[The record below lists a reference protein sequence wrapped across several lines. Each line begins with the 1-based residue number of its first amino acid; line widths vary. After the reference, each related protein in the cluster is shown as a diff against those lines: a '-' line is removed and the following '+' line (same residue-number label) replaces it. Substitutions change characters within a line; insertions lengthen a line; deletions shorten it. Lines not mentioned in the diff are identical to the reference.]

1 MANKS
6 ETAVIAIAIV
16 ALVAVA
22 GVLFYHHFAV
32 DDNVADDRDTYYFYL
47 DGMGDINGWHEGKGN
62 DVMTA
67 FDDALSSDNISY
79 TMGSYGMISS
89 IGDYTPVGNTNF
101 SVFEYTLTTVASPW
115 NGYFFEGPV
124 IEDVTSNIVY
134 ISYTE
139 WSYDYASGTTSYTL
153 DPSNTTAP
161 VLTTG
166 PFAEG
171 SGYTPLT
178 YGNTYW
184 FYFDGFNDSAKGW
197 YSATGDAATALVS
210 AASQAGLTCSVS
222 DSGWITF
229 DNYPAVSNYGVAV
242 FGYFSEV
249 GENAWSGYFFNGP
262 VLTSAATNV
271 FYISYGTYTMDAD
284 WNVTYDVTPDTVT
297 DIVSTGPFATA

>member
-22 GVLFYHHFAV
+22 GVLFYYHFAV
-32 DDNVADDRDTYYFYL
+32 DDNAVDDRDTYYFYL
-47 DGMGDINGWHEGKGN
+47 DGMGDISGWHEGKGN

-67 FDDALSSDNISY
+67 FDDALSSDNINY
-79 TMGSYGMISS
+79 TIDSYGIISS
-89 IGDYTPVGNTNF
+89 IGDYTPAGNTNF
-101 SVFEYTLTTVASPW
+101 SVFEYTSTTVASPW
-115 NGYFFEGPV
+115 NGYFFAGPV
-124 IEDVTSNIVY
+124 IGDVTSNIVY

-139 WSYDYASGTTSYTL
+139 WSYDYTSNTTSYTL
-153 DPSNTTAP
+153 DPSKTTAP

-171 SGYTPLT
+171 SGYAPLT

-184 FYFDGFNDSAKGW
+184 FYFDGFNDSNDGW

-229 DNYPAVSNYGVAV
+229 ENYPGTGSQGTAIYGYYSVITDMPWE
-242 FGYFSEV
+242 GYFYAGV
-249 GENAWSGYFFNGP
+249 G
-262 VLTSAATNV
+262 VTSAATNV

-284 WNVTYDVTPDTVT
+284 NVTYDVTPDTVT